1 MASAGNV
8 SVARENSAKQ
18 EVCASIRWYVS
29 WLLKGNPTLRLGQAT
44 MLCALAGLYRAL
56 QHAGKLPS

>member
-8 SVARENSAKQ
+8 LVARENSAKGDI
-18 EVCASIRWYVS
+18 CAPIHWYVS
-29 WLLKGNPTLRLGQAT
+29 WLVKGSPTQRLVQAT
-44 MLCALAGLYRAL
+44 MLCALAGLYKAL